1 MMILFNFSHPLL
13 PAQLNRIAELSGGS
27 VERVIEVDSQ
37 VDPQTPLAPQVSA
50 MANRCGLSPVEWQT
64 LPMLIVLPSLN
75 FSAALLLAEIHGRA
89 GHFPTIVR
97 IKPVVNEIAT
107 VYEVAELINLQTV
120 RDDARQQRQA

>member
-13 PAQLNRIAELSGGS
+13 PAQLDRIAELSGGS

-97 IKPVVNEIAT
+97 IKPMSNGIAT

>member
-1 MMILFNFSHPLL
+1 MMLLFNFSHPLL
-13 PAQLNRIAELSGGS
+13 PTHLDRISELSGDT

>member
-13 PAQLNRIAELSGGS
+13 PAQLDRIAKLSGDT
-27 VERVIEVDSQ
+27 VVRVIEVDSR

-50 MANRCGLSPVEWQT
+50 MVDRCGLSPVEWQT
-64 LPMLIVLPSLN
+64 LPILIVLSSLN

-97 IKPVVNEIAT
+97 IKPVSDAIAT

-120 RDDARQQRQA
+120 RDDARQRRQV